1 MVHSEFKGSGL
12 KGLRDLNSVDDIG
25 SLLRKLN
32 ISPIKALG
40 QNFLRDD
47 IASKAIVESL
57 NCNGDDIVI
66 EIGPGLGALTQ
77 HLIGKVKKLILIEF
91 DKNIANILNDIFDG
105 HHDVEVIN
113 EDAVKFDLTSFY
125 VFGGV
130 KVIGNLPYSSGSE
143 ILRNFLTFPTP
154 VTKAVFMLQK
164 EVAERYAAIPRT
176 KSYGINTVLIGS
188 RWNVEKLNEVSS
200 EPFFPPPKIKSLV
213 IRLELKKEGYYKPF
227 NDRVLKRVLTC
238 GFKERR
244 KQMKKRMPLRGLEWE
259 GLCSEIG
266 ISTKSRAEELSVKQW
281 IEVARL
287 LDENPLKDIPQRD
300 TEMFDVVD
308 NNDNITHQAD
318 RVTIH
323 KEDLWHR
330 AVHVFVFNRF
340 GKLFLQKRSLYKD
353 SSPGL
358 WDSSCSGHLDSGE
371 NYELASMRELKEE
384 LGVKSKIKFITKLLP
399 SVNTGWEFIGLY
411 SCSHNGPFNFPYS
424 EIETGGFF
432 DIEIISNWISHRSE
446 DFAPGFIEC
455 FKVYMEKNDY

>member
-1 MVHSEFKGSGL
+1 
-12 KGLRDLNSVDDIG
+12 
-25 SLLRKLN
+25 
-32 ISPIKALG
+32 
-40 QNFLRDD
+40 
-47 IASKAIVESL
+47 
-57 NCNGDDIVI
+57 
-66 EIGPGLGALTQ
+66 
-77 HLIGKVKKLILIEF
+77 
-91 DKNIANILNDIFDG
+91 
-105 HHDVEVIN
+105 
-113 EDAVKFDLTSFY
+113 
-125 VFGGV
+125 
-130 KVIGNLPYSSGSE
+130 
-143 ILRNFLTFPTP
+143 
-154 VTKAVFMLQK
+154 
-164 EVAERYAAIPRT
+164 
-176 KSYGINTVLIGS
+176 
-188 RWNVEKLNEVSS
+188 
-200 EPFFPPPKIKSLV
+200 
-213 IRLELKKEGYYKPF
+213 
-227 NDRVLKRVLTC
+227 
-238 GFKERR
+238 
-244 KQMKKRMPLRGLEWE
+244 MPLRGLEWE
-259 GLCSEIG
+259 DLCSEIG

-281 IEVARL
+281 IEIARL

-340 GKLFLQKRSLYKD
+340 GNFFLQKRSLYKD

-371 NYELASMRELKEE
+371 NYGLASMRELKEE
-384 LGVKSKIKFITKLLP
+384 LGAKSKIKFITKLLP

>member
-1 MVHSEFKGSGL
+1 
-12 KGLRDLNSVDDIG
+12 
-25 SLLRKLN
+25 
-32 ISPIKALG
+32 
-40 QNFLRDD
+40 
-47 IASKAIVESL
+47 
-57 NCNGDDIVI
+57 
-66 EIGPGLGALTQ
+66 
-77 HLIGKVKKLILIEF
+77 
-91 DKNIANILNDIFDG
+91 
-105 HHDVEVIN
+105 
-113 EDAVKFDLTSFY
+113 
-125 VFGGV
+125 
-130 KVIGNLPYSSGSE
+130 
-143 ILRNFLTFPTP
+143 
-154 VTKAVFMLQK
+154 
-164 EVAERYAAIPRT
+164 
-176 KSYGINTVLIGS
+176 
-188 RWNVEKLNEVSS
+188 
-200 EPFFPPPKIKSLV
+200 
-213 IRLELKKEGYYKPF
+213 
-227 NDRVLKRVLTC
+227 
-238 GFKERR
+238 
-244 KQMKKRMPLRGLEWE
+244 MKKRMPLRGLEWE

-266 ISTKSRAEELSVKQW
+266 ISTKSRAEELSIKQW

-432 DIEIISNWISHRSE
+432 DIEIISNWISHRPE

-455 FKVYMEKNDY
+455 FKVYIEKNDY